1 MRRVACVLLLAL
13 CGGVQAQAPA
23 PQGAPVS
30 ETTLRDSE
38 FGVRTRQFG
47 LQRRVEMY
55 QWRRDGANY
64 VAAWAQQPIDS
75 TGFDAA
81 HANPGAF
88 PVRTRY
94 WIATRVLLDGKPVD
108 EDVLKESGTWRDFR
122 PGFSALPGNLS
133 ATFQPEGDGLS
144 SSENPLD
151 PQVGDLRITWHELT
165 LPPLAGKVAL
175 QGDTWVPAADIAADA
190 PAAEVAAQ
198 ASPAAAVPQSSRRP
212 WWLFGAG
219 VLVVLA
225 AWALLRR
232 RGKR

>member
-1 MRRVACVLLLAL
+1 MRGVACVLLLAL
-13 CGGVQAQAPA
+13 AGTAWAQGPA
-23 PQGAPVS
+23 PQGAPVNES
-30 ETTLRDSE
+30 TLRDTE
-38 FGVRTRQFG
+38 FGVGTRQFG

-55 QWRRDGANY
+55 QWRRAGAGY
-64 VAAWAQQPIDS
+64 AAAWAQEPVDS
-75 TGFDAA
+75 SGFDAA

-94 WIATRVLLDGKPVD
+94 WIATRVLLDGKALD
-108 EDVLKESGTWRDFR
+108 EDVLKETGTWRGFR

-165 LPPLAGKVAL
+165 LPSLAGKVAL
-175 QGDTWVPAADIAADA
+175 QGDTWVPAADAAPDA
-190 PAAEVAAQ
+190 PAAEAA
-198 ASPAAAVPQSSRRP
+198 AMAPPAAAVPQSPRRP
-212 WWLFGAG
+212 WWLFGIG
-219 VLVVLA
+219 VLAVLA
-225 AWALLRR
+225 AWVLLRR